1 MADDQCGIC
10 GLAAEPVLLQM
21 CFRCDT
27 LYHLNPYSNVAGID
41 CGDAIIGTELGL
53 YYYCSPCIVAINEE
67 LNELVL
73 QESQQRE
80 AQQRQPGWRATP
92 AADAAPSE
100 APAPSSAPASATP
113 SAAPPRAAGSP
124 PRRRFRRID
133 Q

>member
-1 MADDQCGIC
+1 MADDACGIC
-10 GLAAEPVLLQM
+10 GVAAEPVLLQM

-27 LYHLNPYSNVAGID
+27 LYHLNPYSNVEGID
-41 CGDAIIGTELGL
+41 CGDAVIGAELGL

-67 LNELVL
+67 INELVM

-80 AQQRQPGWRATP
+80 AQRQPGWRAPGTV
-92 AADAAPSE
+92 SE
-100 APAPSSAPASATP
+100 APAEPSAPPPSSTP
-113 SAAPPRAAGSP
+113 PAAPRATAAP

>member
-1 MADDQCGIC
+1 MTDDNCGIC
-10 GLAAEPVLLQM
+10 GLGAEPVLLQM

-27 LYHLNPYSNVAGID
+27 LYHLNPYSNVEGID

-53 YYYCSPCIVAINEE
+53 YYYCSPCIVAINDE
-67 LNELVL
+67 LNELVM

-80 AQQRQPGWRATP
+80 SERQPGWRAPGATVPETP
-92 AADAAPSE
+92 AAPS
-100 APAPSSAPASATP
+100 PPPSSSP
-113 SAAPPRAAGSP
+113 SPAPPRAAGSP